1 MLTEPPVRFRTT
13 QACWLR
19 AIPYCII
26 NLGGGAGLR
35 MASIG
40 ETLRRER
47 QRRDMNLDQ
56 VSRELKISSRFLQAI
71 EEENFELLPAGV
83 FAKSFVRQY
92 ARMLGLDEDEAA
104 NEVQR
109 ALTPPPAVVP
119 QFAAGAAAERKAPP
133 LAQFHVPKVESWQHV
148 RDRRSASSSALAA
161 LGLVVAVMLG
171 CSLIYGWWQRRQAA
185 SSAAAPALYRQQP
198 APPSKKAEPDPQPAA
213 AAPQAVAAPV
223 EAPATASA
231 PATTTATTP
240 ASTASETAAVSGQ
253 AAAVK
258 VEVTAAEEVWVMA
271 RSDGKYLFSGTLK
284 ANETRT
290 VEAANTVLLRL
301 GNAGGVTI
309 TLNGKP
315 IGEVGP
321 KGQVRTVQLT
331 SGGFQ
336 IVAPKPSAPAADPI

>member
-1 MLTEPPVRFRTT
+1 MLAEPTVRFRTT
-13 QACWLR
+13 QDILAKSYFLLYYQLR
-19 AIPYCII
+19 RAD
-26 NLGGGAGLR
+26 GLR

-47 QRRDMNLDQ
+47 ERRDMNLDQ
-56 VSRELKISSRFLQAI
+56 VSRELKISPRFLQAI

-92 ARMLGLDEDEAA
+92 ARMFGLDEDEAA

-109 ALTPPPAVVP
+109 ALTPAPAVIP
-119 QFAAGAAAERKAPP
+119 QFAVGPAAEKKAPP
-133 LAQFHVPKVESWQHV
+133 LAQFHVPKMESWQNMG
-148 RDRRSASSSALAA
+148 DRRSASSSALGA
-161 LGLVVAVMLG
+161 LGLVVVVMLG
-171 CSLIYGWWQRRQAA
+171 CSLIYGWWQRRQ
-185 SSAAAPALYRQQP
+185 SAAPTAAAALYRQQP
-198 APPSKKAEPDPQPAA
+198 APPSKNAEPVPQPAA
-213 AAPQAVAAPV
+213 PPPQTDGAPA
-223 EAPATASA
+223 EAPRTASV
-231 PATTTATTP
+231 PATTTAPTI
-240 ASTASETAAVSGQ
+240 TASENPALSGQ
-253 AAAVK
+253 PAAVK
-258 VEVTAAEEVWVMA
+258 VEVTADEEVWVMA
-271 RSDGKYLFSGTLK
+271 RSDGKYSFSGTLR
-284 ANETRT
+284 ANESRT

-336 IVAPKPSAPAADPI
+336 IVAPKPSAPAPAADPI

>member
-1 MLTEPPVRFRTT
+1 
-13 QACWLR
+13 
-19 AIPYCII
+19 
-26 NLGGGAGLR
+26 

-47 QRRDMNLDQ
+47 QRRNLELDQ
-56 VSRELKISSRFLQAI
+56 VSRELKISPRLLEAI
-71 EEENFELLPAGV
+71 EEENFDRLPGGV

-109 ALTPPPAVVP
+109 ALTPAAVP
-119 QFAAGAAAERKAPP
+119 QFAASGGAKKTASLPE
-133 LAQFHVPKVESWQHV
+133 FYVPKVEAWQHV
-148 RDRRSASSSALAA
+148 RDTRSSWSSPLAA
-161 LGLVVAVMLG
+161 LGLVVVVMLG
-171 CSLIYGWWQRRQAA
+171 CSLIYGWWQRQRHPVTL
-185 SSAAAPALYRQQP
+185 AAAPAVQRQQQP
-198 APPSKKAEPDPQPAA
+198 APPPRNAEPDPKPAAPAPQASAASAA
-213 AAPQAVAAPV
+213 AA
-223 EAPATASA
+223 E
-231 PATTTATTP
+231 TP
-240 ASTASETAAVSGQ
+240 AVSGEP
-253 AAAVK
+253 AAVK
-258 VEVTAAEEVWVMA
+258 VELTAAEPVWVSA
-271 RSDGKYLFSGTLK
+271 RSDGKYMFSGTLK

-301 GNAGGVTI
+301 GNAGNVTI

-336 IVAPKPSAPAADPI
+336 IVAPKPSAPAAVPL

>member
-1 MLTEPPVRFRTT
+1 LYYE
-13 QACWLR
+13 LR
-19 AIPYCII
+19 DGEA
-26 NLGGGAGLR
+26 LG

-47 QRRDMNLDQ
+47 QRRNINLEQ

-104 NEVQR
+104 KEVQR
-109 ALTPPPAVVP
+109 ALAPAVP
-119 QFAAGAAAERKAPP
+119 QFAAGANLTTPAAEKKAPP
-133 LAQFHVPKVESWQHV
+133 LPQYYIPKVEAWQHV
-148 RDRRSASSSALAA
+148 RDRSSSRSSPLAA
-161 LGLVVAVMLG
+161 LGLVVVAMLG
-171 CSLIYGWWQRRQAA
+171 CSLIYGWWQRQRHPATV
-185 SSAAAPALYRQQP
+185 AAAPVSNRQQP
-198 APPSKKAEPDPQPAA
+198 APPPRNVPEPQPATAAPQEVSTSAGPPAAASAASATAPSAAASA
-213 AAPQAVAAPV
+213 AAPSAA
-223 EAPATASA
+223 AS
-231 PATTTATTP
+231 
-240 ASTASETAAVSGQ
+240 ASETPAASGGGV
-253 AAAVK
+253 AVK
-258 VEVTAAEEVWVMA
+258 VEVTAAEPVWVSA

-290 VEAANTVLLRL
+290 VEASSTVVLRL

-336 IVAPKPSAPAADPI
+336 IVAPKPSAPAAVLI

>member
-1 MLTEPPVRFRTT
+1 MP
-13 QACWLR
+13 
-19 AIPYCII
+19 
-26 NLGGGAGLR
+26 
-35 MASIG
+35 SIG

-47 QRRDMNLDQ
+47 QRRNIQLDQ
-56 VSRELKISSRFLQAI
+56 VSRELKISPRFLEAI
-71 EEENFELLPAGV
+71 EEENFDRLPAGV

-109 ALTPPPAVVP
+109 ALTPPAAAIP
-119 QFAAGAAAERKAPP
+119 QFGSGANLTTSAAQRKAPP
-133 LAQFHVPKVESWQHV
+133 LPEFYVPKVEAWQHV
-148 RDRRSASSSALAA
+148 SDRRSSWSSPLAA
-161 LGLVVAVMLG
+161 LGLVVVAMLG
-171 CSLIYGWWQRRQAA
+171 CSLIYGWWQRQRHPVTLAA
-185 SSAAAPALYRQQP
+185 SPALQRQQP
-198 APPSKKAEPDPQPAA
+198 APPPRNAGPDPSPAA
-213 AAPQAVAAPV
+213 PAPQEVSASPEPPAAESATTAAPSAAP
-223 EAPATASA
+223 AAATASA
-231 PATTTATTP
+231 AIAP
-240 ASTASETAAVSGQ
+240 ETAAISGEPV
-253 AAAVK
+253 AVK
-258 VEVTAAEEVWVMA
+258 VEVTAAEPVWVMA
-271 RSDGKYLFSGTLK
+271 RSDGKYLFSATLK

>member
-1 MLTEPPVRFRTT
+1 MYYE
-13 QACWLR
+13 LR
-19 AIPYCII
+19 GSEAH
-26 NLGGGAGLR
+26 R

-47 QRRDMNLDQ
+47 QRRNMELDQ
-56 VSRELKISSRFLQAI
+56 VSRELKISSRLLQAI
-71 EEENFELLPAGV
+71 EDENFDQLPAGV

-92 ARMLGLDEDEAA
+92 ARMLGLDEDEASR
-104 NEVQR
+104 EVQR
-109 ALTPPPAVVP
+109 ALTPAIAP
-119 QFAAGAAAERKAPP
+119 QFASGANLSAPAAEKKAPSSP
-133 LAQFHVPKVESWQHV
+133 HFYVPKVEAWQHV
-148 RDRRSASSSALAA
+148 RDRRSSWGSLLPA
-161 LGLVVAVMLG
+161 LGLVVVAMLG
-171 CSLIYGWWQRRQAA
+171 CSLIYGWWQRQRHPATMAA
-185 SSAAAPALYRQQP
+185 VPVLDRQQP
-198 APPSKKAEPDPQPAA
+198 APPRIAGPDAQPAA
-213 AAPQAVAAPV
+213 PAPQEVSR
-223 EAPATASA
+223 PAGPPTAASA
-231 PATTTATTP
+231 PAAAP
-240 ASTASETAAVSGQ
+240 AASETPAAAGEPG
-253 AAAVK
+253 AVK
-258 VEVTAAEEVWVMA
+258 VEVKAAEPVWILA

-336 IVAPKPSAPAADPI
+336 IVAPKPSAPAAVLI